1 MRLFQALAFV
11 FVGYTHMWREGK
23 DRKEINLGLGL
34 TLIPAKQIRPKY
46 GRSTVM
52 FARRFPN
59 VRSGSRTAHFFRHRS
74 LTTPSANF
82 SFIKVYTRQQLPQQV
97 SATRHFQSCS
107 IRRGSSFTNIL
118 ADDNP
123 PPVQVTSIT
132 EDGIQLA
139 DGLLLPSS
147 CIFLEG
153 KVFLWNAPQ
162 QLQSWSP
169 EHFEVFDVVVPK
181 PEILILGTGKTLSQP
196 PPLIRQYL
204 NKLGIQLEVM
214 DTRNACSTYNLLS
227 EEGRRVAAALL
238 PITNREWQR
247 TTVPGI

>member
-1 MRLFQALAFV
+1 MAKAFGCAAFSSAGFRVRWVHAYVERRKGSVSEDATVAIVQLEERVQFAQILASS
-11 FVGYTHMWREGK
+11 
-23 DRKEINLGLGL
+23 KEINLGLGL

-181 PEILILGTGKTLSQP
+181 PGVTLP
-196 PPLIRQYL
+196 
-204 NKLGIQLEVM
+204 
-214 DTRNACSTYNLLS
+214 
-227 EEGRRVAAALL
+227 
-238 PITNREWQR
+238 
-247 TTVPGI
+247 